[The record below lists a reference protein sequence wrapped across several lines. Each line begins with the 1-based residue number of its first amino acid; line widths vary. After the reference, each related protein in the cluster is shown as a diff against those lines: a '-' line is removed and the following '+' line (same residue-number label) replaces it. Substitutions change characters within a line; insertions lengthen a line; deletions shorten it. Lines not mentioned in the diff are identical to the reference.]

1 MDIPFLTQQKFK
13 TYMSKLLKVAIVGR
27 PNVGKSALFNR
38 ICKKNIAIVDEAE
51 GITRDRLY
59 VDTDFFGVPFQL
71 IDTGGIDARS
81 KAEFNEHIKRQAEI
95 AIEEADTLIL
105 VVDAHIGITSLD
117 KEIAEILHRTKKPV
131 CLAVNKIDNLSQEH
145 LMYNFQS
152 LGISKIVAVSAAQGW
167 HIAELLE
174 AAFADISTKDAISRE
189 NESIQLAIVG
199 RANVGKSSLVNYLL
213 DEERCI
219 VSPIPGTTRDS
230 VDIPFEHQGTKYNL
244 IDTAGIRRKHAE
256 HEVVDKFAAIRTE
269 RAIERAD
276 ICLLML
282 DAQQGITREEKK
294 IANMIEEAG
303 KGCILLFNKW
313 DLVKGFRME
322 TCLKGV
328 EEEVPFLKHCPKIF
342 MSAKTGRNVD
352 SIFDVTKQV
361 YADSLKRVTTGQLN
375 KFIGACLQRN
385 HPPMIQGKRLRIYY
399 MAQVSVQPPTF
410 VVFVNFPNLMTDT
423 YKKYIYNQFRE
434 QYSFSG
440 MPIEIYLRGKKK
452 KEAGRHHVDKDIS
465 DGVFINPDEESETEN
480 TPEGKPK
487 RTKVELLDD
496 EDVDFDGIDDEE
508 DTDYEFENED
518 ELRNNKDNRFDL

>member
-1 MDIPFLTQQKFK
+1 
-13 TYMSKLLKVAIVGR
+13 MSKNLKVAIVGR

-38 ICKKNIAIVDEAE
+38 ICKRNIAIVDEAE

-59 VDTDFFGVPFQL
+59 VDTDFFGLPFQL

-81 KAEFNEHIKRQAEI
+81 KAQFNEHIKRQAEI
-95 AIEEADTLIL
+95 AIEEADTLIM

-131 CLAVNKIDNLSQEH
+131 CLAVNKIDNQAQEH
-145 LMYNFQS
+145 LMHTFQS
-152 LGISKIVAVSAAQGW
+152 LGIGKVVAVSAAQGW

-174 AAFADISTKDAISRE
+174 AAFSNVPKDKAISLE
-189 NESIQLAIVG
+189 NQAIQLAIVG
-199 RANVGKSSLVNYLL
+199 RPNVGKSSLVNYLL

-230 VDIPFEHQGTKYNL
+230 IDIPFEYQGTNYNL
-244 IDTAGIRRKHAE
+244 IDTAGIKRKHAE
-256 HEVVDKFAAIRTE
+256 HEVVEKFAAIRTE
-269 RAIERAD
+269 RAVERAD

-342 MSAKTGRNVD
+342 MSALTGRNVN
-352 SIFDVTKQV
+352 SIFDVVKQV
-361 YADSLKRVTTGQLN
+361 YEDSKKRVTTGQLN

-399 MAQVSVQPPTF
+399 MAQVSTQPPKF
-410 VVFVNFPNLMTDT
+410 VVFVNFPNLMTET

-440 MPIEIYLRGKKK
+440 MPIEIYLRGKKRK
-452 KEAGRHHVDKDIS
+452 DGRHPDKDIS
-465 DGVFINPDEESETEN
+465 DGVFVNPDEELEN
-480 TPEGKPK
+480 DQDVSNKPM
-487 RTKVELLDD
+487 VSDD
-496 EDVDFDGIDDEE
+496 DVSDYIEDVDSD
-508 DTDYEFENED
+508 DYEFENEEEIRKKKED
-518 ELRNNKDNRFDL
+518 MFDL

>member
-1 MDIPFLTQQKFK
+1 
-13 TYMSKLLKVAIVGR
+13 MSKLLKVAIVGR

-38 ICKKNIAIVDEAE
+38 ICKKKIAIVDEAE

-59 VDTDFFGVPFQL
+59 IDTDFFGIPFQL

-81 KAEFNEHIKRQAEI
+81 KAQFNEHIKRQAEI
-95 AIEEADTLIL
+95 AIEEADTLIM

-117 KEIAEILHRTKKPV
+117 KEIADVLHRTKKPV
-131 CLAVNKIDNLSQEH
+131 CLAVNKVDNLSQEH
-145 LMYNFQS
+145 LMYHFQS
-152 LGISKIVAVSAAQGW
+152 LGISKVVAVSAAQGW

-174 AAFADISTKDAISRE
+174 AAFADISTSDATSID
-189 NESIQLAIVG
+189 NQAIQLAIVG

-230 VDIPFEHQGTKYNL
+230 IDIPFEHQGIHYNL
-244 IDTAGIRRKHAE
+244 IDTAGIRRKQAE

-294 IANMIEEAG
+294 IANMIEESG

-313 DLVKGFRME
+313 DLVKNFRME
-322 TCLKGV
+322 HCLKGI
-328 EEEVPFLKHCPKIF
+328 EDEVPFLKHCPKIF
-342 MSAKTGRNVD
+342 MSAKTGRNVN

-361 YADSLKRVTTGQLN
+361 YADSLKRITTGQLN

-399 MAQVSVQPPTF
+399 MAQVSTKPPTF

-434 QYSFSG
+434 TYSFLG
-440 MPIEIYLRGKKK
+440 MPIEIYLRGKKR
-452 KEAGRHHVDKDIS
+452 KEADRHAVDKDIS
-465 DGVFINPDEESETEN
+465 DGVYENPDEESEL
-480 TPEGKPK
+480 K
-487 RTKVELLDD
+487 D
-496 EDVDFDGIDDEE
+496 EDNAAKLKKQKALELSEEETCYETLDEVDDL
-508 DTDYEFENED
+508 DYEFENEE
-518 ELRNNKDNRFDL
+518 ELHDKNEFHEI